1 MNRPGTPMVIA
12 KSASDDVDPMGHD
25 FAGHSVASR
34 LAGDSDLKCYSKRK
48 ES

>member
-1 MNRPGTPMVIA
+1 MVIV

-25 FAGHSVASR
+25 FVGHLVASR
-34 LAGDSDLKCYSKRK
+34 LAGDSDLKCHPKRK